1 MKIENLVIRQVLFV
15 KNKDFY
21 SAYELIDEIDN
32 EIDLLAKDP
41 KINLIDVVHSL
52 FDICV
57 RSAEISYVP
66 SYHSNVRLPVS
77 PLYSVGRLTFDAAET
92 ASLLSEFNQYNI
104 KLRQRLQDI
113 QNALNDYIFSIK

>member
-21 SAYELIDEIDN
+21 LAYELIDEIDN

-52 FDICV
+52 FDICI
-57 RSAEISYVP
+57 RSAGISYVP
-66 SYHSNVRLPVS
+66 SYHSTVRSPVS

-92 ASLLSEFNQYNI
+92 AMLMTQYST

-113 QNALNDYIFSIK
+113 QNALNDYVFSIK